1 VSINNILKK
10 ANYTKKVIYINT
22 SDFFKP
28 TFDVKLADSKNE
40 IKSAQK
46 LRYQVFF
53 SERNKKKIFNID
65 NFRKDSDKYDNYCDH
80 IVVIHKK
87 SKFSKNKIVGTYRL
101 LKQSVAEN
109 KSGFYSS
116 EEYDLTKLLNSN
128 KYFNMLELSR
138 SCISK
143 DFRNKNVLQLMWKE
157 IYKYIENNKVDAMF
171 GTASFLD
178 TNLYN
183 LSNQLIY
190 LNNSHKMPN
199 EIMVNALDKCRA
211 KIDYSRNIKM
221 NLKLVKSLPT
231 LIKGYLKLNAYIGD
245 GAVVDHK
252 FKTTDIFV
260 FLPVN
265 DINYQYVKRII

>member
-265 DINYQYVKRII
+265 DINYQYIKKII

>member
-1 VSINNILKK
+1 MSINNILKK
-10 ANYTKKVIYINT
+10 VNYTKKVIYINT

-87 SKFSKNKIVGTYRL
+87 SKFSRNKIVGTYRL

-265 DINYQYVKRII
+265 DINYQYVKKII

>member
-1 VSINNILKK
+1 MSINNILKK
-10 ANYTKKVIYINT
+10 VNYTKKVIYINT

-138 SCISK
+138 SCNSK
-143 DFRNKNVLQLMWKE
+143 DFRNKNDLQLMWKE

-265 DINYQYVKRII
+265 DINYQYVKKII

>member
-1 VSINNILKK
+1 MSINNILKK

-87 SKFSKNKIVGTYRL
+87 SKFSRNKIVGTYRL

-265 DINYQYVKRII
+265 DINYQYVKKII

>member
-1 VSINNILKK
+1 
-10 ANYTKKVIYINT
+10 
-22 SDFFKP
+22 
-28 TFDVKLADSKNE
+28 
-40 IKSAQK
+40 
-46 LRYQVFF
+46 
-53 SERNKKKIFNID
+53 
-65 NFRKDSDKYDNYCDH
+65 
-80 IVVIHKK
+80 
-87 SKFSKNKIVGTYRL
+87 
-101 LKQSVAEN
+101 
-109 KSGFYSS
+109 
-116 EEYDLTKLLNSN
+116 
-128 KYFNMLELSR
+128 
-138 SCISK
+138 
-143 DFRNKNVLQLMWKE
+143 MWKE

-199 EIMVNALDKCRA
+199 EIMVNALDKFRA

-265 DINYQYVKRII
+265 DINYQYVKKII

>member
-1 VSINNILKK
+1 MSINNILKK

-87 SKFSKNKIVGTYRL
+87 SKFSRNKIVGTYRL

>member
-1 VSINNILKK
+1 MSINNILKK
-10 ANYTKKVIYINT
+10 VNYTKKVIYINT

-211 KIDYSRNIKM
+211 KI
-221 NLKLVKSLPT
+221 T
-231 LIKGYLKLNAYIGD
+231 CKGG
-245 GAVVDHK
+245 V
-252 FKTTDIFV
+252 
-260 FLPVN
+260 
-265 DINYQYVKRII
+265 

>member
-1 VSINNILKK
+1 MSINNILKK

-265 DINYQYVKRII
+265 DINYQYVKKII

>member
-1 VSINNILKK
+1 MTIDNILKNL
-10 ANYTKKVIYINT
+10 NYTKKIININT
-22 SDFFKP
+22 LDFFKP
-28 TFDVKLADSKNE
+28 TFYVKLADSKNE

-116 EEYDLTKLLNSN
+116 EEYNLTKLLNSN
-128 KYFNMLELSR
+128 KYINMLELSR

-178 TNLYN
+178 TNLYK

-199 EIMVNALDKCRA
+199 DIMVNALDKCRA

-265 DINYQYVKRII
+265 DINYQYVKKII

>member
-1 VSINNILKK
+1 MSINNILKK

-87 SKFSKNKIVGTYRL
+87 SKFSRNKIVGTYRL

-190 LNNSHKMPN
+190 LNNSRKMPN

-265 DINYQYVKRII
+265 DINYQYVKKII

>member
-87 SKFSKNKIVGTYRL
+87 SKFSRNKIVGTYRL

-265 DINYQYVKRII
+265 DINYQYVKKII

>member
-1 VSINNILKK
+1 MSIDNILKK
-10 ANYTKKVIYINT
+10 VNYTKKIININT
-22 SDFFKP
+22 LDFFKP
-28 TFDVKLADSKNE
+28 TFYVKLADSKNE

-116 EEYDLTKLLNSN
+116 EEYNLTKLLNSN
-128 KYFNMLELSR
+128 KYLNMLELSR

-178 TNLYN
+178 TNLYK

-190 LNNSHKMPN
+190 LNHSHKMPN
-199 EIMVNALDKCRA
+199 DIMVNALDKCRA
-211 KIDYSRNIKM
+211 KIDYTRNIKM

-265 DINYQYVKRII
+265 NINFQYVKKII

>member
-1 VSINNILKK
+1 MSINNILKK
-10 ANYTKKVIYINT
+10 VNYTKKVIYINT

-265 DINYQYVKRII
+265 DINYQYVKKII

>member
-1 VSINNILKK
+1 MSINNILKK

-53 SERNKKKIFNID
+53 SERSKKKIFNID

-265 DINYQYVKRII
+265 DINYQYVKKII

>member
-1 VSINNILKK
+1 MSIDNILKK
-10 ANYTKKVIYINT
+10 VNYTKKIININT

-116 EEYDLTKLLNSN
+116 EEYNLTKLLNSN
-128 KYFNMLELSR
+128 KYLNMLELSR

-157 IYKYIENNKVDAMF
+157 IYKYIENNKIDAMF

-199 EIMVNALDKCRA
+199 DIMVYALDKCRA

-245 GAVVDHK
+245 GAVVDYK

-265 DINYQYVKRII
+265 DINYQYVKKII

>member
-1 VSINNILKK
+1 MSINNILKK
-10 ANYTKKVIYINT
+10 VNYTKKVIYINT

-231 LIKGYLKLNAYIGD
+231 LIKGYLKLNAYIGE
-245 GAVVDHK
+245 GAVVDYK

-265 DINYQYVKRII
+265 DINYQYVKKII

>member
-1 VSINNILKK
+1 MSINNILKK

>member
-1 VSINNILKK
+1 VFINNILKK

-265 DINYQYVKRII
+265 DINYQYVKKII

>member
-1 VSINNILKK
+1 MTINNILKK
-10 ANYTKKVIYINT
+10 VNYTKKVIYINT

-265 DINYQYVKRII
+265 DINYQYVKKII

>member
-10 ANYTKKVIYINT
+10 VNYTKKVIYINT

-265 DINYQYVKRII
+265 DINYQYVKKII

>member
-265 DINYQYVKRII
+265 DINYQYVKKII

>member
-1 VSINNILKK
+1 MTIDNILKNL
-10 ANYTKKVIYINT
+10 NYTKKIININT

-116 EEYDLTKLLNSN
+116 EEYNLTKLLNSN

-178 TNLYN
+178 TNLYK

-199 EIMVNALDKCRA
+199 DIMVNALDKCRA

-221 NLKLVKSLPT
+221 NLRLVKSLPT

-245 GAVVDHK
+245 GAVVDYK

-265 DINYQYVKRII
+265 DINYQYVKKII

>member
-1 VSINNILKK
+1 MSVNNILKRV
-10 ANYTKKVIYINT
+10 NYTKKIIYINT

-265 DINYQYVKRII
+265 DINYQYVKKII

>member
-1 VSINNILKK
+1 MSLNNILKK
-10 ANYTKKVIYINT
+10 VNYTKKVIYINT

-87 SKFSKNKIVGTYRL
+87 SKFSRNKIVGTYRL

-265 DINYQYVKRII
+265 DINYQYVKKII